1 MTDAGPADL
10 DGFRRW
16 AIGDLVG
23 NLGRG
28 MFAEWLVGKA
38 LGVVDPAK
46 PRTEWDTADLRYR
59 GHLIEV
65 KAGGR
70 SQSWPQERPSA
81 VRFDIARRQQ
91 SWDAV
96 TNEWEP
102 FDTPRRVAHVYVF
115 CHHTPEEATNENVAD
130 PSQWEFWVVATT
142 TLDTEFEDQ
151 KTIGTGRLNTIA
163 DPVNWGSL
171 RNTVDQAIN

>member
-1 MTDAGPADL
+1 MTGHGPGDL
-10 DGFRRW
+10 DGFRLW
-16 AIGDLVG
+16 AVGNLVD

-28 MFAEWLVGKA
+28 MYAEWLVGQA
-38 LGVVDPAK
+38 LEVVDPDK
-46 PRTEWDTADLRYR
+46 PRIEWDSADLRYR
-59 GHLIEV
+59 DCLIEV

-70 SQSWPQERPSA
+70 SQSWPQERPSV

-130 PSQWEFWVVATT
+130 PNRWEFWVVATT
-142 TLDTEFEDQ
+142 TLNTEVGDQ
-151 KTIGTGRLNTIA
+151 KSIGTGRLSTIA
-163 DPVNWGSL
+163 DPVDWDSL